1 MIRRNVAAT
10 AATIVLA
17 LPAAAL
23 AQLGARSVS
32 SEGLPSQEH
41 YRLRLEYRE
50 WRPELTGNMLKSS
63 PDLDGTVV
71 DLNEDLALE
80 KDRTFE
86 ARGEIQFKPGTKLRG
101 TYTRINYHGDV
112 EAAPNTFNFGASRF
126 ITGSRIVSSVKG
138 AYYSADLEF
147 DFVKGPGGFLGGI
160 VGARMLDI
168 DRTIVSPTAEQ
179 READTWRKP
188 QPVIGVVG
196 RGYAGRFSAEGEIT
210 GLSLGDRGSVFEF
223 DGSARFHLS
232 DRLAIQ
238 GGYRVL
244 SAKPKDGTDSIE
256 FRMGGWHFGL
266 ELSL

>member
-1 MIRRNVAAT
+1 MIRRHVAAS

-23 AQLGARSVS
+23 AQLGARPVS

-50 WRPELTGNMLKSS
+50 WRPDLTGTMLKSS
-63 PDLDGTVV
+63 PDVDGTVV
-71 DLNEDLALE
+71 DLNDDLALE

-101 TYTRINYHGDV
+101 SYTRINYHGDV
-112 EAAPNTFNFGASRF
+112 ASAPNTFNFGE
-126 ITGSRIVSSVKG
+126 SRIVSSVKG
-138 AYYSADLEF
+138 AYYSADPEF

-168 DRTIVSPTAEQ
+168 DRTIVSPDSQ

-196 RGYAGRFSAEGEIT
+196 RGYAGRFSAEGEIA
-210 GLSLGDRGSVFEF
+210 GLSIGSRGSVFEF
-223 DGSARFHLS
+223 DGSGRFHLS

-244 SAKPKDGTDSIE
+244 SAKPKDGADAIE

>member
-1 MIRRNVAAT
+1 MIRRHVAAS

-23 AQLGARSVS
+23 AQLGARPVS

-50 WRPELTGNMLKSS
+50 WRPDLTGNMLKSS

-71 DLNEDLALE
+71 DLNDDLALE

-112 EAAPNTFNFGASRF
+112 ASAPHTFNFGESRF
-126 ITGSRIVSSVKG
+126 VTGSRVVSSVKG

-168 DRTIVSPTAEQ
+168 DRTIVSPDSQ

-188 QPVIGVVG
+188 QPVIGIVG
-196 RGYAGRFSAEGEIT
+196 RGYAGRFSAEGEVA
-210 GLSLGDRGSVFEF
+210 GLSIGSRGSVFEF
-223 DGSARFHLS
+223 DGSGRFHLS

-244 SAKPKDGTDSIE
+244 SAKPKDGADTIE